1 MNTCTKCNYS
11 VTIGTQAD
19 ANSFLG
25 SCKDGHHFPPAV
37 QPGLG
42 RMITVKWIKSSC
54 SVEIDGTTTL
64 ASIKEKLF
72 DKWESLVR
80 VDFSLHN
87 GEKGAPDFEINND
100 EKLAIFFAA
109 NYSSILV
116 QSHAVGFRKLKGETV
131 FQWAE
136 IGEIVVD
143 DSRFGSIDIDLD
155 NSLHA
160 HVIQHAVQDLMYKN
174 ELYGPITDCL
184 ETSVREYISAVLL
197 ACGKCKAHRRTKHCW
212 KKAKGP
218 LDYAM
223 LYKRFLLVISTEA
236 KKDNINHGVMQN
248 IGQLLASR
256 EESLYNLA
264 GTKKR
269 NYMSMAS
276 DIASIP
282 STGIA
287 STGKEWVLIRYVLL
301 PKPAVFKSSPI
312 SLPFVDGSSEDIKRH
327 LLTLVSKLL
336 GAIDLQKRA
345 VDQYGSAKAQKLDEE
360 EV

>member
-1 MNTCTKCNYS
+1 MDKFVLFRGNRWDN
-11 VTIGTQAD
+11 D
-19 ANSFLG
+19 
-25 SCKDGHHFPPAV
+25 
-37 QPGLG
+37 
-42 RMITVKWIKSSC
+42 IT
-54 SVEIDGTTTL
+54 
-64 ASIKEKLF
+64 SIKEKFF
-72 DKWESLVR
+72 DQWEDLVR

-155 NSLHA
+155 NTLHA
-160 HVIQHAVQDLMYKN
+160 HVIQHALQDLMYKN
-174 ELYGPITDCL
+174 ELYGPITDCF
-184 ETSVREYISAVLL
+184 EASVREYISAVLL
-197 ACGKCKAHRRTKHCW
+197 ACAKIAGNVKLIAELNIVG
-212 KKAKGP
+212 KKANGP

-223 LYKRFLLVISTEA
+223 LYKKFFLLITEA
-236 KKDNINHGVMQN
+236 KKDNINHGVIQN
-248 IGQLLASR
+248 LGQLLASR

-264 GTKKR
+264 GAKKR

-287 STGKEWVLIRYVLL
+287 STGKEWILIRYVLL

>member
-1 MNTCTKCNYS
+1 M
-11 VTIGTQAD
+11 I
-19 ANSFLG
+19 
-25 SCKDGHHFPPAV
+25 
-37 QPGLG
+37 G
-42 RMITVKWIKSSC
+42 RMITVKWINSSC

-64 ASIKEKLF
+64 TSIKEKFF
-72 DKWESLVR
+72 DQWEDLVR

-155 NSLHA
+155 NTLHA
-160 HVIQHAVQDLMYKN
+160 HVIQHALQDLMYKN
-174 ELYGPITDCL
+174 ELYGPITDCF
-184 ETSVREYISAVLL
+184 EASVREYISAVLL
-197 ACGKCKAHRRTKHCW
+197 ACAKIAGNVKLIAELNIVG
-212 KKAKGP
+212 KKANGP

-223 LYKRFLLVISTEA
+223 LYKKFFLLITEA
-236 KKDNINHGVMQN
+236 KKDNINHGVIQN
-248 IGQLLASR
+248 LGQLLASR

-287 STGKEWVLIRYVLL
+287 STGKEWILIRYVLL

-312 SLPFVDGSSEDIKRH
+312 SLPLLDGTPEEIKNH
-327 LLTLVSKLL
+327 LLTLMSKML

-345 VDQYGSAKAQKLDEE
+345 VDQYSLAKAQKRDEE